1 MEANDTPF
9 TFSSAIN
16 GGGLNIFF
24 LATGIICG
32 QHHYTLG
39 CCHRRLRL
47 TLPIA
52 IASILSVLINI
63 AIAVVVVGVVV
74 EDPSAGNTSILT
86 VSVVV
91 VMTIGVIVAVFV
103 ATILLVAVVN
113 TIKFVVVV
121 VDIDTIVDD
130 VGIREAPPAGDA
142 PGVGYGRSGIQ
153 RPVCHLSE

>member
-1 MEANDTPF
+1 MEANDTTF

-63 AIAVVVVGVVV
+63 AIAVVV

-103 ATILLVAVVN
+103 ATILLVAVIN

-121 VDIDTIVDD
+121 VDIDTILDD

-153 RPVCHLSE
+153 GPVCHLSE